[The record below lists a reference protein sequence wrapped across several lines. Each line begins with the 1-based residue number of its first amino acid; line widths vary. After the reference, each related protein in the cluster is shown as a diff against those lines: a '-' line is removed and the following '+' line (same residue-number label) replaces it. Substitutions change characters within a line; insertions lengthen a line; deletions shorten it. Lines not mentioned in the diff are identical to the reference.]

1 MSDKAAITRLLND
14 WRSGDEAALAELTP
28 VVYEELRRTAR
39 RLFRSER
46 GNHTMQPTALVHEA
60 FVKLIDADVAW
71 QDRAHFFAL
80 SSRLMRR
87 TLVDHANA
95 RRAAKRGGGAEN
107 LPLDEERVSLE
118 QTDTGLLDLDEAI
131 SELAA
136 LDPRKAELIE
146 LKYFGG
152 LSVEEMEEI
161 TGLSSST
168 LGRDLRMARAWL
180 KVRLGQ
186 VQVPPEPPAS
196 G

>member
-186 VQVPPEPPAS
+186 VPPEPPAS

>member
-186 VQVPPEPPAS
+186 LRVPPEPPAS

>member
-186 VQVPPEPPAS
+186 VQVPLEPPAS